1 MSESDSKIFIAT
13 VQREGSFTFVSI
25 PFSPREVW
33 GARPRYPIS
42 GTINDIA
49 VRGTLGA
56 LGKDFFLRISAA
68 WLRDSGIE
76 PGAKVT
82 VKLSLAE
89 PRLSSTNNEK
99 DIND

>member
-1 MSESDSKIFIAT
+1 MSDPDYKVFIAT
-13 VQREGSFTFVSI
+13 VQKEGSFTFVAI

-33 GARPRYPIS
+33 GPRPRYPVS

-56 LGKDFFLRISAA
+56 LGQDYFLRLAAA
-68 WLRDSGIE
+68 WIRASGIE

-82 VKLSLAE
+82 VKLSITE
-89 PRLSSTNNEK
+89 PQLGSSNK
-99 DIND
+99 G